1 MNKTELTSK
10 IEHISNMLEQG
21 KDLIAEDP
29 ILEFQSL
36 VNQVNKKIDE
46 IMDQGRDLKLGI
58 VGEVKAGKSSFLN
71 ALLFNGEDILP
82 KAPTPMTA
90 ALTKIGYSENPMAK
104 IVFYDKDDWGIIKT
118 KAHKYTQTLDSMYEK
133 EKSKYEE
140 NIKKNDKKKNSN
152 IDLGPFP
159 SRREFE
165 KENADSVPAEYKA
178 CKEVIDL
185 AKDIDVDS
193 LLGTEKEIHDDS
205 NDIYAYKRELNEY
218 VGADG
223 KYTAIVKY
231 TEIQLNNKM
240 LEGIEV
246 IDTPGLND
254 PILSRSRTTQKFL
267 IECDAVFLLGYCG
280 QFLGAE
286 DMGFV
291 LSSLPNE
298 GINKAVLIGSKMDSA
313 ILQYPTK
320 NSPNF
325 KTAYLG
331 TKRNCED
338 QARENL
344 TSCSTNAHNEK
355 IVSCL
360 VDSLPPKCISSL
372 AYSAARKMERH
383 EVLNDQEQQ
392 MLKGLT
398 SRYSDFSADVETLY
412 GLSNIPDVKNEVF
425 ASTKAQKEKIIA
437 ERIDTIVKS
446 QVVRFQSELENIAI
460 QARANLSDLKKY
472 DCDQLEERLDNM
484 KETLDSVRII
494 VKNLFEKNAIDMK
507 CSINDIALE
516 VERAIASNMDIEVVH
531 SSKTKHHSN
540 TSGILIW
547 KKTEHWDEVIH
558 NSSVDVSDV
567 DDNIRNY
574 IITCSQIINSNY
586 KRLFDIEKFKSQ
598 VKETVIKAF
607 DTSDKEFD
615 ENKIL
620 IPLENALSRI
630 MLPSINIDR
639 EKYEKQLDS
648 LIGGYVSKGTVL
660 NEDIP
665 QLKRAQDKVLSA
677 ISDDI
682 VSMIKSQGDEMDKL
696 LVSQGA
702 LFVDSI
708 VNQLE
713 DNQKKLEVM
722 IHDKQQS
729 MKRFD
734 DFIATISES
743 KKILFELGA

>member
-1 MNKTELTSK
+1 
-10 IEHISNMLEQG
+10 
-21 KDLIAEDP
+21 
-29 ILEFQSL
+29 
-36 VNQVNKKIDE
+36 
-46 IMDQGRDLKLGI
+46 
-58 VGEVKAGKSSFLN
+58 
-71 ALLFNGEDILP
+71 
-82 KAPTPMTA
+82 
-90 ALTKIGYSENPMAK
+90 
-104 IVFYDKDDWGIIKT
+104 
-118 KAHKYTQTLDSMYEK
+118 
-133 EKSKYEE
+133 
-140 NIKKNDKKKNSN
+140 
-152 IDLGPFP
+152 
-159 SRREFE
+159 
-165 KENADSVPAEYKA
+165 
-178 CKEVIDL
+178 
-185 AKDIDVDS
+185 
-193 LLGTEKEIHDDS
+193 
-205 NDIYAYKRELNEY
+205 
-218 VGADG
+218 
-223 KYTAIVKY
+223 
-231 TEIQLNNKM
+231 
-240 LEGIEV
+240 
-246 IDTPGLND
+246 
-254 PILSRSRTTQKFL
+254 
-267 IECDAVFLLGYCG
+267 
-280 QFLGAE
+280 
-286 DMGFV
+286 
-291 LSSLPNE
+291 
-298 GINKAVLIGSKMDSA
+298 
-313 ILQYPTK
+313 
-320 NSPNF
+320 
-325 KTAYLG
+325 
-331 TKRNCED
+331 
-338 QARENL
+338 
-344 TSCSTNAHNEK
+344 
-355 IVSCL
+355 
-360 VDSLPPKCISSL
+360 
-372 AYSAARKMERH
+372 
-383 EVLNDQEQQ
+383 
-392 MLKGLT
+392 
-398 SRYSDFSADVETLY
+398 
-412 GLSNIPDVKNEVF
+412 
-425 ASTKAQKEKIIA
+425 
-437 ERIDTIVKS
+437 
-446 QVVRFQSELENIAI
+446 
-460 QARANLSDLKKY
+460 
-472 DCDQLEERLDNM
+472 M